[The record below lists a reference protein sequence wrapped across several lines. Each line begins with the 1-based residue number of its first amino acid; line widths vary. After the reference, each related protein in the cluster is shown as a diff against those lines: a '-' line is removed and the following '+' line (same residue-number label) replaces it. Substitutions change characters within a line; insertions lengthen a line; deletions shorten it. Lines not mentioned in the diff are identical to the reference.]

1 MVSEAYHG
9 EEIVSVREEWGRGL
23 LRAHRA
29 SGLPLHPD
37 RNTALCVS
45 IAVCRCPLSPTQC
58 WSSQLLFS
66 GPFVLCLLSP
76 PRLLPSPTLF
86 SSSSFALPRLSL
98 SLHPSTSSFSFFLP
112 YFFSPFFPI
121 FLSIYLF
128 LTLCN
133 SCYMF
138 LGPTMFF
145 LNYFHLF

>member
-1 MVSEAYHG
+1 MVSEACHG

-86 SSSSFALPRLSL
+86 SSFSFALPCLSL
-98 SLHPSTSSFSFFLP
+98 SLHPSTSILLFLSSLLFFLP
-112 YFFSPFFPI
+112 SFLTFY
-121 FLSIYLF
+121 LSISSL
-128 LTLCN
+128 LCVIHVI
-133 SCYMF
+133 CF
-138 LGPTMFF
+138 
-145 LNYFHLF
+145 